1 MSPLSQWIV
10 PRLWPQM
17 ALVKI
22 SRSQKTTKSPKEKKR
37 ADRDG
42 QWLKGDG
49 VRVIRMGNVCAWNY
63 QRTRLINKNIWNIVK
78 YVPT

>member
-1 MSPLSQWIV
+1 MVSPPSQWIV

-17 ALVKI
+17 AIVKI

-42 QWLKGDG
+42 QRIKGDG
-49 VRVIRMGNVCAWNY
+49 VRAIRMGNVRA
-63 QRTRLINKNIWNIVK
+63 
-78 YVPT
+78 